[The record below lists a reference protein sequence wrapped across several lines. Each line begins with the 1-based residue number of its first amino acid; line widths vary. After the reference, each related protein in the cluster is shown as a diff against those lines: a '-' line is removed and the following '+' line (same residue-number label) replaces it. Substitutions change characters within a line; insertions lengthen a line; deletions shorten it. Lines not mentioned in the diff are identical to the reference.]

1 MEELRDIIARM
12 VDAGESEENI
22 KLVVEAYKA
31 KNAGKTQTQVPG
43 APVEETAAPD
53 MESKSEEDS
62 SASWLKKTD
71 ADFAATAAGITEG
84 VLSLPSTLYD
94 IAVTPFN
101 ALGELF
107 TGKKDIYSAEK
118 LGDAVGVKNKLADY
132 YAEEQTRL
140 EEKSAKIASEIYESE
155 GIIDAISEGN
165 YGEAFERLANGFIS
179 SIPFTASLMLGG
191 AYTKLPQ
198 LATGATAVF
207 MGPELRKQREEGK
220 EGLDAVSDAF
230 TIAAAE
236 TVFSSI
242 NAKAL
247 TGVAKD
253 IIKREGVEAGKE
265 MVQKGLM
272 EGYKKALRKFG
283 AVPAAVG
290 EGIEE
295 VATLTTQNLVNDMP
309 AFEGVGD
316 AFIQGAFGGGVLG
329 APINIA
335 QAKENVQK
343 SIASDKVSSILE
355 NANYDNIIDVFKQP
369 EEIDEATLNVIGV
382 KNVEK
387 AFAAELNKR
396 QEAGELTTEEV
407 KNLQN
412 NFNKVSAAT
421 KTVNIFDINNEAKQ
435 QIASLLVQKQ
445 DLQKRIN
452 FVNDKALS
460 AADIEKVNA
469 IDESIK
475 DLYSKAEV
483 AKTVSFAEKASE
495 QLGTIETVSEKTTK
509 DLTKTLLKQYGGKP
523 RVLKN
528 LRQKVLNKK
537 VTIDGKEV
545 KAIDYIGGVAYGN
558 KIYINEE
565 VAAKTGQLNVGAHE
579 ILHPI
584 INTKI
589 KTGDLGNVIEEFKNN
604 LSKEQRAAVE
614 KGMTAR
620 QIKPEDYNSEYLN
633 VFSDLINS
641 GDIKFNEGL
650 FNQIGDFIVEKIL
663 RPLGFKQIGFKNG
676 AQVYQFMKEYQK
688 GVKQG
693 ELTEAAVK
701 AVKEA
706 PDMQRPS
713 RSFDA
718 SLMPRED
725 IDAFGKDLS
734 KEDWDKSGA
743 DEAIAE
749 LYMNEV
755 LERLM
760 ASRITEERR
769 RLPGFSEEDFINEGV
784 AKLITHIRNF
794 NPEKNDSLYGWI
806 NSQLENKAK
815 QVLKEGKVTE
825 KTFASQVDEGKVTEE
840 IDDYD
845 QYDEIG
851 FEFDMV
857 TDDGVLINP
866 LDFIGDKAKVEEF
879 RNKIKD
885 AVNGIDKI
893 DNVTFKTLEDL
904 VPEITESVTGIP
916 VKKLTNPKANI
927 TTGEIKF
934 MQKFIYDN
942 ADKLIKLLP
951 EGAVLEAASEKLIG
965 TGTGVPRKLLQ
976 YFYNKN
982 PRITKGAG
990 LSPFEKM
997 PNINKKEFLSVFGIN
1012 EDGSTLNFG
1021 GQDQRAQTIF
1031 ALGRLV
1037 GKLMTNTAVRQELE
1051 VQQINRNVIVD
1062 VGAGRSE
1069 FQLSQ
1074 MPESITTYKDAHNEV
1089 INKHAEVLKKD
1100 FGLTDQQIN
1109 ELLDSG
1115 IGIWE
1120 KRNKKEAIW
1129 NRQGL
1134 IDHYNF
1140 VGNFMAFLPPSF
1152 IKNRKTFIVA
1162 ALGYHARENG
1172 YGVDWKKTPAY
1183 KVLEGDRGLSIG
1195 EILNDRII
1203 TIDGKQYDVFSRE
1216 GRDGLL
1222 KINNGTYSQETIE
1235 ALDALEKLES
1245 KAKGGLFAK
1254 RHTSAVKIE
1263 YSNFGLE
1270 ETRDAAQALF
1280 DKDQA
1285 TLATLQNKAFNLLMQ
1300 DFIASQDNKFNALLQ
1315 AKKIYSTSSSV
1326 ANGLKSAVTIGG
1338 VIFDPK
1344 GNYHFE
1350 HAYSALEMNRDIFE
1364 NLILNKKMFKKPEAW
1379 FIPVDMKNELDAT
1392 EFKTANRN
1400 DFVKEMLRKAE
1411 KDHVITPDNSNFNLS
1426 IAPTLETM
1434 TNNSLNEMVSD
1445 KLNINE
1451 KSEISEFQA
1460 KRLGKNRGKFK
1471 FFIPYSA
1478 DDFMGLM
1485 YYMVRKGKQGDA
1497 DLAFINDNLIKPFAK
1512 GQAAYEEYK
1521 QGTLNAFRKFKKSL
1535 RKTPADLKK
1544 EAINGLTNEQAI
1556 RVYIWNNLGYEI
1568 PGLSKSEINQAVKY
1582 VKDNDSL
1589 LEFSKQIQNMLIA
1602 DFPMPQETWTAG
1614 SLTIDVLEH
1623 INETARKEFFK
1634 DFIAIAEET
1643 FGKTN
1648 NRGEITGPLANKL
1661 RAAFGDNYI
1670 EALSDVLY
1678 RMKNGRAREFG
1689 RNRLVAQLENY
1700 INGSIGTIM
1709 FFNTRSALLQ
1719 QLSLVNF
1726 INFSDNNP
1734 LAAAAAFA
1742 DQKQFWKDYAELFN
1756 SDFLKQRRSGLKIDV
1771 NADDIARAAESSTN
1785 KAAAALSAL
1794 LKAGYLPTQMADSH
1808 AISFGGATFYRN
1820 RINSLMKDGMSEQEA
1835 KDQAFMEFK
1844 EIAEENQQ
1852 SSRPDKIS
1860 AQQASTL
1867 GRLFLAFGNT
1877 PMQYARL
1884 TKKAAIDL
1892 INNRGDWKTNTSKL
1906 LYYGIVQ
1913 NIVFTTM
1920 QQGLFAL
1927 AFDPEE
1933 DEEKE
1938 ESRIVYAA
1946 NSAIDGF
1953 VRGFGYGGAIA
1964 VTIKNMIAETMKQYS
1979 EGGRKDYQK
1988 VLLESATISPAISSK
2003 LSKLEQ
2009 GFRTFTWKQELEK
2022 VKTEGISL
2030 DNPAFEATGKFVSAT
2045 TNIPLDRVIRKA
2057 DNVTYSMRHNIETWQ
2072 AIALM
2077 LGYGKW
2083 EIGLQEK
2090 TKQAKNKKPKVGYK
2104 KKKSNKKKI

>member
-1 MEELRDIIARM
+1 M
-12 VDAGESEENI
+12 
-22 KLVVEAYKA
+22 
-31 KNAGKTQTQVPG
+31 
-43 APVEETAAPD
+43 
-53 MESKSEEDS
+53 
-62 SASWLKKTD
+62 
-71 ADFAATAAGITEG
+71 
-84 VLSLPSTLYD
+84 
-94 IAVTPFN
+94 
-101 ALGELF
+101 
-107 TGKKDIYSAEK
+107 
-118 LGDAVGVKNKLADY
+118 
-132 YAEEQTRL
+132 
-140 EEKSAKIASEIYESE
+140 
-155 GIIDAISEGN
+155 
-165 YGEAFERLANGFIS
+165 
-179 SIPFTASLMLGG
+179 
-191 AYTKLPQ
+191 
-198 LATGATAVF
+198 
-207 MGPELRKQREEGK
+207 
-220 EGLDAVSDAF
+220 
-230 TIAAAE
+230 
-236 TVFSSI
+236 
-242 NAKAL
+242 
-247 TGVAKD
+247 
-253 IIKREGVEAGKE
+253 
-265 MVQKGLM
+265 
-272 EGYKKALRKFG
+272 
-283 AVPAAVG
+283 
-290 EGIEE
+290 
-295 VATLTTQNLVNDMP
+295 
-309 AFEGVGD
+309 
-316 AFIQGAFGGGVLG
+316 
-329 APINIA
+329 
-335 QAKENVQK
+335 
-343 SIASDKVSSILE
+343 
-355 NANYDNIIDVFKQP
+355 
-369 EEIDEATLNVIGV
+369 
-382 KNVEK
+382 
-387 AFAAELNKR
+387 
-396 QEAGELTTEEV
+396 
-407 KNLQN
+407 
-412 NFNKVSAAT
+412 
-421 KTVNIFDINNEAKQ
+421 
-435 QIASLLVQKQ
+435 
-445 DLQKRIN
+445 
-452 FVNDKALS
+452 
-460 AADIEKVNA
+460 
-469 IDESIK
+469 
-475 DLYSKAEV
+475 
-483 AKTVSFAEKASE
+483 SFAEKASE

-990 LSPFEKM
+990 LSPFEKI
-997 PNINKKEFLSVFGIN
+997 PDINKKEFLSVFGIN

-1089 INKHAEVLKKD
+1089 INRHAEVLKKD

-1109 ELLDSG
+1109 ELLNSG

-1120 KRNKKEAIW
+1120 KRSKKEAVW

-1183 KVLEGDRGLSIG
+1183 KVLEGDRELSIG

-1285 TLATLQNKAFNLLMQ
+1285 TLAALQNKAFNLLMQ

-1315 AKKIYSTSSSV
+1315 AKKIYSTSASV

-1364 NLILNKKMFKKPEAW
+1364 NLILNKKVFKKPEAW

-1582 VKDNDSL
+1582 VKDNDGL

-1602 DFPMPQETWTAG
+1602 DFPMPQENWTAG

-1884 TKKAAIDL
+1884 TKKAALDL

-2022 VKTEGISL
+2022 VRTEGISL

-2072 AIALM
+2072 TIALM

-2104 KKKSNKKKI
+2104 KKKSTKKKI